1 MEALKL
7 LYSTLW
13 SDRSKERFE
22 MILEPLQ
29 AMTQLALLSFYPVG
43 TKVSISENVLHIQEP
58 SWSQGVRRSYNSDK
72 KEDLMFLFGVIT
84 RFHKFYSEMKDKS
97 KEHMELFNLL
107 LELSK
112 TGIKNLVQTY
122 ERNETTHLTQ
132 TLKMYISIIDNP
144 TAFSMVETATDKQ
157 QRANIDTVFKQIT
170 ELYDEE
176 YYFVILY
183 NLRLIKKDSLNY
195 IHYSHSIHTGMTPV
209 NKKLMKWIS
218 DNIVF

>member
-84 RFHKFYSEMKDKS
+84 RFHKFYAELKNKSE
-97 KEHMELFNLL
+97 EHLELFNLL

-112 TGIKNLVQTY
+112 TGMKNIVQTY

-144 TAFSMVETATDKQ
+144 NAFSMVETDSDKQ
-157 QRANIDTVFKQIT
+157 ERANIDTVFKQIT

-176 YYFVILY
+176 YYYIILY

-195 IHYSHSIHTGMTPV
+195 MHYSHSINAGMTPV